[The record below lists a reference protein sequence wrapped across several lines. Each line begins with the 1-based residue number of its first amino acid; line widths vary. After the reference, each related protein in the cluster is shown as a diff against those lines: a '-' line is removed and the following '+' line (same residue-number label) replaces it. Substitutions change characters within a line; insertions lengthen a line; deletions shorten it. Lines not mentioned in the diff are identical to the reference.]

1 MTRACYSHQM
11 QAGADRAKEARIEE
25 YFARFPKR
33 VKALVTSADGRMRQA
48 VCVDVA
54 ADATEQEII
63 TAIANKA
70 VIRGEIEIIVT
81 F

>member
-11 QAGADRAKEARIEE
+11 QAGADRAKESRIEE

-33 VKALVTSADGRMRQA
+33 VKAWVIAADGSRKH
-48 VCVDVA
+48 VCVDVS
-54 ADATEQEII
+54 ADATDDEIAMMLRVTAGFDGDIEI
-63 TAIANKA
+63 TA
-70 VIRGEIEIIVT
+70 T